1 VNAPPILA
9 AYARKEWP
17 LLLLL
22 SMPDEFMRDD
32 RGQSLLEYAL
42 IIVLVS
48 LVVIVALTL
57 LREQIDQAFHVLIRL
72 ATSRL

>member
-1 VNAPPILA
+1 MLP
-9 AYARKEWP
+9 
-17 LLLLL
+17 LL

-57 LREQIDQAFHVLIRL
+57 LREQIDQAFRVLIRL